1 MTEKENTSILVKE
14 REVIV
19 PGEEL
24 AKGLDYLPSD
34 GAFREGEK
42 IISSRLGLFN
52 LDGRLI
58 KVIPLGGRYIP
69 KKNDTVIG
77 TVSDVLFSSWRVDIG
92 WPFDAMVHLREGSRD
107 FIPNDAKLAKYY
119 APGELVVGKIINVS
133 STKVVDM
140 SLKLP
145 GCRKLGTG
153 RVIEVQPT
161 RVPRIIG
168 KQGSMI
174 SMIKES
180 TGCNIIVGQN
190 GIIWISG
197 TDSKKERVAEN
208 AIRKIEAEAHSPG
221 LTEKINKFLKENE

>member
-14 REVIV
+14 RDVVV

-24 AKGLDYLPSD
+24 AQGMDYLPSE

-58 KVIPLGGRYIP
+58 KVIPLGGRYMP

-77 TVSDVLFSSWRVDIG
+77 TVSDILFSSWRVDIG

-107 FIPNDAKLAKYY
+107 FIPNDANLSKYY
-119 APGELVVGKIINVS
+119 GTGDLVVGKIIDVK

-197 TDSKKERVAEN
+197 LDSKKERTAEN
-208 AIRKIEAEAHSPG
+208 AIRKIEAEAHSSG
-221 LTEKINKFLKENE
+221 LTEKISKFLKENE